1 MDNKHMVNKI
11 RKYIKVNGITQTRFA
26 EDIGTTKFTLSRWMN
41 GKSKPSPA
49 YVQII
54 ESFIK

>member
-1 MDNKHMVNKI
+1 M
-11 RKYIKVNGITQTRFA
+11 RKKLKTFMAEKNITQERLA
-26 EDIGTTKFTLSRWMN
+26 QLLGTNKFTLSRWMN

-54 ESFIK
+54 NDIIK